1 MWLCFWREGHDR
13 ALEVRGVQRSSKAP
27 AGDPGRGKGQG
38 GRGPQ
43 GWGVGRC
50 PSLCPVYKRLG
61 RWRPLRLLRPWS
73 PKGLVKASLAPAR
86 DGEQVPRGI
95 GVCRQGLEPHLW
107 GALEELQRQKARVLG
122 GGTGHLASPRA
133 ERSWRWDRKAGRA
146 QAVVEQGGLVGCPAL
161 EAAHAG
167 SPGRRRLLAAEDRT
181 HGHTAPIKPPLSF
194 LFGLLPVSPDQF
206 IPLTRTQATLLPLL
220 VMSKTLLTS
229 NSCAL

>member
-43 GWGVGRC
+43 GWGVGQC
-50 PSLCPVYKRLG
+50 PSLCPIYKRLG

-86 DGEQVPRGI
+86 DSEQVPRGI

-107 GALEELQRQKARVLG
+107 GALEELQRWKARVLG
-122 GGTGHLASPRA
+122 GGAGHLASPRA
-133 ERSWRWDRKAGRA
+133 ERAGDGTGKWTGHR
-146 QAVVEQGGLVGCPAL
+146 QWWSKGGWVGVQPWKQHMQGPQD
-161 EAAHAG
+161 AG
-167 SPGRRRLLAAEDRT
+167 DYWLLRTGRMN
-181 HGHTAPIKPPLSF
+181 
-194 LFGLLPVSPDQF
+194 
-206 IPLTRTQATLLPLL
+206 TQHQ
-220 VMSKTLLTS
+220 
-229 NSCAL
+229 